1 MNSMASQHVIE
12 VTANNFSEKVLKAQ
26 GPVLVDFWAEWCGP
40 CRQLA
45 PVLDALAETHV
56 GKLTVAKVNVDKSP
70 ELAAQF
76 QVRAIPTIVVLEG
89 GKMKDQIVGAAS
101 QKDLEKRLGLAS

>member
-1 MNSMASQHVIE
+1 MASQHVIE
-12 VTANNFSEKVLKAQ
+12 VTTNNFSEKVLKAQ

-45 PVLDALAETHV
+45 PVLDALASAHV
-56 GKLTVAKVNVDKSP
+56 GKVTVAKVDVDKHP

-76 QVRAIPTIVVLEG
+76 QVRAIPTLIILKD
-89 GKMKDQIVGAAS
+89 GKMKDQIVGVSS
-101 QKDLEKRLGLAS
+101 QKELEKRLGLVS